1 MQPPP
6 QQQQQQQLEDIGM
19 DNWMELTKEQAAKR
33 SWLAKGGSGW
43 AEEGL
48 PAPTGIPSRAA
59 EPPAADFA
67 GVGFTRDEDPAAAAT
82 LAEECDQGVQ
92 HACAALSC
100 EDEAK
105 QAWMAQADAPA
116 RRARLAEECALG
128 VEGACVELSNEAP
141 LTMGV
146 QERQRRESAA
156 AAYYNA
162 QSVALPADNDE
173 VSEDVA
179 PRTAE
184 AEAEAEAIEAWS
196 AGLSFEPLRLSRE
209 EAARQAF
216 AGGGARSPPG
226 AYTIEELAGM
236 ASAPAAPEAPAAPAA
251 PAAPVAPVVEQAA
264 PNAVRSAASRAEMR
278 APPTA
283 PIAAVE
289 AAVVAVEAAASAAGL
304 AVEAVAAAQAAEQA
318 AEAEARAA
326 AAQAV
331 DEVEAARQQAVGA
344 EQAAATQAVDEAE
357 AARQQ
362 AVAAAAAVAMPAA
375 AAALAVAPPPPNTR
389 EDEAKRA
396 WLSNQGGVSAEV
408 EAAALAEECDQG
420 VEAAQL
426 VESATAR
433 PTLLGCSAPPRREFE
448 PSPSP

>member
-1 MQPPP
+1 
-6 QQQQQQQLEDIGM
+6 M
-19 DNWMELTKEQAAKR
+19 DNWMELTEEQTAKR

-43 AEEGL
+43 GEVGP
-48 PAPTGIPSRAA
+48 PAPTGIPSGAA
-59 EPPAADFA
+59 EPPAAEIA
-67 GVGFTRDEDPAAAAT
+67 GFGFGPAGAEAEAAAAT
-82 LAEECDQGVQ
+82 LAEECGQGVQ
-92 HACAALSC
+92 QACAALSK

-105 QAWMAQADAPA
+105 QAWMAQADAQS

-128 VEGACVELSNEAP
+128 VEDACVELSNEAP

-146 QERQRRESAA
+146 QERQQRESAA

-173 VSEDVA
+173 VFEEVVS
-179 PRTAE
+179 RTAE
-184 AEAEAEAIEAWS
+184 SEAVAEAEAIGAWS

-216 AGGGARSPPG
+216 AGGSARSPPG

-236 ASAPAAPEAPAAPAA
+236 ASP
-251 PAAPVAPVVEQAA
+251 PAAPVAPVAPAAPVVEQAA
-264 PNAVRSAASRAEMR
+264 PTAARSAAARAEMR
-278 APPTA
+278 APPAA
-283 PIAAVE
+283 PIAAVA

-331 DEVEAARQQAVGA
+331 NEAEAARQQAVGA
-344 EQAAATQAVDEAE
+344 AASWHQDFVT
-357 AARQQ
+357 
-362 AVAAAAAVAMPAA
+362 AAAAAVAMPAA
-375 AAALAVAPPPPNTR
+375 AGAPAVAAPPPNTR

-408 EAAALAEECDQG
+408 EVAALEEECDQG
-420 VEAAQL
+420 VEAACAAMSPEALAKRAWLARQVEDLQGQVEQL
-426 VESATAR
+426 QGR
-433 PTLLGCSAPPRREFE
+433 GR
-448 PSPSP
+448 